1 MEVKDVVYANTLL
14 THTENLMPKALGEFG
29 KSKHSAISNKVM
41 DIVSASGLPMKFKG
55 IWKLVHQD
63 LDNRQ
68 QLVEIV
74 NNLQVAEK
82 IQSVGA
88 DGYLPIKKARDNGV
102 AGAIDWNILTK
113 EEREL

>member
-1 MEVKDVVYANTLL
+1 METADVVYANTLL

-41 DIVSASGLPMKFKG
+41 DIVAATDLPVRFKA

-88 DGYLPIKKARDNGV
+88 DGYLPIKKMRDNGV
-102 AGAIDWNILTK
+102 AGAIDWNLLTK